1 MKNYIVLLFALIS
14 TIGVSAQTK
23 SKYEVQVKA
32 VQTAT
37 VQKKVDAL
45 SPYLAEGYT
54 IAGIPKGA
62 EKMALPQILQQLGAI
77 TAYRILSETKEA
89 KGTRLTISY
98 KVAQEDIKGTLLLNA
113 TGKIT
118 ELNILDSLVEPK

>member
-1 MKNYIVLLFALIS
+1 MLAVIS
-14 TIGVSAQTK
+14 TIAVSAQTK

-32 VQTAT
+32 IQTASI
-37 VQKKVDAL
+37 QKKVDAL
-45 SPYLAEGYT
+45 SPYLAEGFT
-54 IAGIPKGA
+54 ITGIPKGA

-77 TAYRILSETKEA
+77 TSYKILSETKEA
-89 KGTRLTISY
+89 NGIRHTISY
-98 KVAQEDIKGTLLLNA
+98 KVEQEDIKGTLLLNA